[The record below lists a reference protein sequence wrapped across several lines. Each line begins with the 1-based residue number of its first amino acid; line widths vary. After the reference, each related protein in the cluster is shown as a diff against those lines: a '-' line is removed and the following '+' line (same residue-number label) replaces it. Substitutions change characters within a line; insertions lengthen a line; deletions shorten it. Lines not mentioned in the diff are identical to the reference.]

1 MVTLVSFPSASSGA
15 KDHVGDDP
23 EVCCDLKCLQFLK
36 TGSHILTRL
45 TLNSLDSPGWPQPLG
60 DPPA

>member
-1 MVTLVSFPSASSGA
+1 MTLLSFPSASSGA

-23 EVCCDLKCLQFLK
+23 EVYCDLKCLQFLK

-45 TLNSLDSPGWPQPLG
+45 TLNSLASPGWPQTPG
-60 DPPA
+60 DPLA